1 MELEQAKTAT
11 HAAKGKCRQELSFPA
26 KLRIVLSHM
35 FSKKALGYR
44 AFTISWTFIAVTSW
58 NYIYFREFAFSES
71 LEVTATIVI
80 GKFLFYGFWEYR
92 HLDEINLNA
101 VYDDEGPDTSQ
112 G

>member
-1 MELEQAKTAT
+1 MDQEQAKSIARVN
-11 HAAKGKCRQELSFPA
+11 GRQRHQLAFAE
-26 KLRIVLSHM
+26 KLKIVLGHM

-44 AFTISWTFIAVTSW
+44 AFTISWTFFAVTGW

-71 LEVTATIVI
+71 LEVTATIVL
-80 GKFLFYGFWEYR
+80 GKFLFYGFWEFQ
-92 HLDEINLNA
+92 HLDEINLDA